1 LLFCRRPKEKTINKR
16 RKIRK
21 EIKEIKDGKKEGV
34 DMAAPIPSI
43 TRETCIFLFF
53 LSGVHLLPYLENR
66 IEDGFLSKRECSTK
80 DIISFPHLGCG
91 AINARNSNSFQ
102 IRSTEKT

>member
-34 DMAAPIPSI
+34 DLAAPIPSI

-53 LSGVHLLPYLENR
+53 
-66 IEDGFLSKRECSTK
+66 
-80 DIISFPHLGCG
+80 
-91 AINARNSNSFQ
+91 
-102 IRSTEKT
+102 

>member
-16 RKIRK
+16 RKRRKRRK
-21 EIKEIKDGKKEGV
+21 EIKEIKDGKKEVV
-34 DMAAPIPSI
+34 DLTSPIPSI

-66 IEDGFLSKRECSTK
+66 IEDGFLCKRECSTK
-80 DIISFPHLGCG
+80 DIISFPHLGYG
-91 AINARNSNSFQ
+91 AI
-102 IRSTEKT
+102 I